1 MVQKQLNDFFFGS
14 LKSKKL
20 QMKGRKIMTN
30 ENTVYLNPDV
40 LHPFENNPFQSVDEK
55 EYDELRDSIME
66 FGIITPLIVNKSD
79 NGYEII
85 SGHRR
90 WQIAKEL
97 NLDVV
102 PVYVREFS
110 KEEAV
115 INFVDCNLSREKIL
129 PSEKA
134 RAYKMKYDA
143 IKKQGARTDLTSS
156 QVGTK
161 FRSDEKLA
169 ETMPDSRM
177 QIQRYIR
184 LNNLQQPLLD
194 MVDEGR
200 ISFTPAVELSYLTEA
215 EQCNLITTIE
225 SEDCTPSLS
234 QACRFKKI
242 SFEQGLT
249 PEVIAEIMSEEKANQ
264 REMFKV
270 PMERIRK
277 YIPKGNAKQTEDF
290 VLKACEHYYKVLQR
304 KKEHCL

>member
-1 MVQKQLNDFFFGS
+1 MVNE
-14 LKSKKL
+14 
-20 QMKGRKIMTN
+20 KI
-30 ENTVYLNPDV
+30 EYLDLDL
-40 LHPFENNPFQSVDEK
+40 LHPFENNPFQSVDK
-55 EYDELRDSIME
+55 SEYDELRDSVKE

-79 NGYEII
+79 KGYEII

-115 INFVDCNLSREKIL
+115 INFVDSNLSREKIL

-134 RAYKMKYDA
+134 RAYKMKHDA

-184 LNNLQQPLLD
+184 LNNLQPALLD
-194 MVDEGR
+194 MVDEKR
-200 ISFTPAVELSYLTEA
+200 IAFIPAVELSYLTEE
-215 EQCNLITTIE
+215 EQHNLIETIE

-234 QACRFKKI
+234 QAQRMHK
-242 SFEQGLT
+242 L
-249 PEVIAEIMSEEKANQ
+249 SEEKKLTMDVIFEIMQEQKANQ
-264 REMFKV
+264 KEYVKIPVETFKKYFKKDM
-270 PMERIRK
+270 PPKKMEEI
-277 YIPKGNAKQTEDF
+277 TE
-290 VLKACEHYYKVLQR
+290 KALARYAMVLQKQR
-304 KKEHCL
+304 QWER

>member
-1 MVQKQLNDFFFGS
+1 MSNE
-14 LKSKKL
+14 
-20 QMKGRKIMTN
+20 KI
-30 ENTVYLNPDV
+30 EYLNLEM

-55 EYDELRDSIME
+55 EYDELRDSIID

-79 NGYEII
+79 DGYEII

-97 NLDVV
+97 KLEVV
-102 PVYVREFS
+102 PVYVRDFS

-115 INFVDCNLSREKIL
+115 INFVDCNLGREKIL

-134 RAYKMKYDA
+134 RAYKMKHDA
-143 IKKQGARTDLTSS
+143 MKKQGARTDLTSS

-184 LNNLQQPLLD
+184 LNYLQPALLD
-194 MVDEGR
+194 MVDEKR
-200 ISFTPAVELSYLTEA
+200 ISLTPAVELSYLSEE

-234 QACRFKKI
+234 QAQRMHKLSDEKK
-242 SFEQGLT
+242 LT
-249 PEVIAEIMSEEKANQ
+249 MDAIFEIMQEQKANQ
-264 REMFKV
+264 KEYVKIPVETFKKYFKKDM
-270 PMERIRK
+270 PPKKMEEITEKALAR
-277 YIPKGNAKQTEDF
+277 YAAFLQKQRQWE
-290 VLKACEHYYKVLQR
+290 R
-304 KKEHCL
+304 

>member
-1 MVQKQLNDFFFGS
+1 MSNE
-14 LKSKKL
+14 
-20 QMKGRKIMTN
+20 KI
-30 ENTVYLNPDV
+30 EYLNLDL
-40 LHPFENNPFQSVDEK
+40 LHPFENNPFQSVDES
-55 EYDELRDSIME
+55 EYDELRDSVME
-66 FGIITPLIVNKSD
+66 FGIITPLIVNKSE

-97 NLDVV
+97 KLDVV

-134 RAYKMKYDA
+134 RAYKMKHDA

-161 FRSDEKLA
+161 FRSDEMLA

-184 LNNLQQPLLD
+184 LTNLIDPILQ
-194 MVDEGR
+194 MVDDNQ
-200 ISFTPAVELSYLTEA
+200 IAMNAAVELSYLGSK
-215 EQCNLITTIE
+215 EQAAVMQSIE
-225 SEDCTPSLS
+225 KEDTSPSIA
-234 QACRFKKI
+234 QAKKI
-242 SFEQGLT
+242 RKFHQDGKLNEAVIDSIMMEQK
-249 PEVIAEIMSEEKANQ
+249 PETIKITLGEDKLKKYFPKSYTKAKMEEIILKLLDKWHRQ
-264 REMFKV
+264 RENEK
-270 PMERIRK
+270 ER
-277 YIPKGNAKQTEDF
+277 
-290 VLKACEHYYKVLQR
+290 
-304 KKEHCL
+304 

>member
-1 MVQKQLNDFFFGS
+1 MVNE
-14 LKSKKL
+14 
-20 QMKGRKIMTN
+20 KI
-30 ENTVYLNPDV
+30 EYLNLDL
-40 LHPFENNPFQSVDEK
+40 LHPFENNPFQSVDES
-55 EYDELRDSIME
+55 EYDELRESIME

-102 PVYVREFS
+102 PVYVRELS

-134 RAYKMKYDA
+134 RAYKMKHDA

-184 LNNLQQPLLD
+184 LNNLQPVLLD
-194 MVDEGR
+194 MVDEKR
-200 ISFTPAVELSYLTEA
+200 ISFTPAVELSYLTEE
-215 EQCNLITTIE
+215 EQCNLIETIE
-225 SEDCTPSLS
+225 SEDCSLFS
-234 QACRFKKI
+234 ERLKI
-242 SFEQGLT
+242 LRKDINT
-249 PEVIAEIMSEEKANQ
+249 C
-264 REMFKV
+264 
-270 PMERIRK
+270 ERIEK
-277 YIPKGNAKQTEDF
+277 FEPDVENKIDQILEIEQQQKN
-290 VLKACEHYYKVLQR
+290 KAQNRNRGYSRDER
-304 KKEHCL
+304 

>member
-1 MVQKQLNDFFFGS
+1 MSNE
-14 LKSKKL
+14 
-20 QMKGRKIMTN
+20 KI
-30 ENTVYLNPDV
+30 EYLNPNS
-40 LHPFENNPFQSVDEK
+40 LHPFENNPFQSVDEN
-55 EYDELRDSIME
+55 EYNELRDSIME
-66 FGIITPLIVNKSD
+66 FGIITPLIVNKVD
-79 NGYEII
+79 NGFEII

-102 PVYVREFS
+102 PVYVKDFS

-134 RAYKMKYDA
+134 RAYKMKHDA
-143 IKKQGARTDLTSS
+143 MKKQGARTDLTSS

-184 LNNLQQPLLD
+184 LNNLQPTLLD

-200 ISFTPAVELSYLTEA
+200 ISFTPAVELSYLTED
-215 EQCNLITTIE
+215 EQCYLIETIE

-234 QACRFKKI
+234 QAQRMHKLSDEKK
-242 SFEQGLT
+242 LT
-249 PEVIAEIMSEEKANQ
+249 IDTIFEIMAEQKANQ
-264 REMFKV
+264 KEYVKIPVETFKKYFKKDM
-270 PMERIRK
+270 PLKKMEEITEKALAR
-277 YIPKGNAKQTEDF
+277 YASFLQKQRQWE
-290 VLKACEHYYKVLQR
+290 R
-304 KKEHCL
+304 

>member
-1 MVQKQLNDFFFGS
+1 
-14 LKSKKL
+14 
-20 QMKGRKIMTN
+20 MTN

-40 LHPFENNPFQSVDEK
+40 LHPFENNPFQSVDES

-115 INFVDCNLSREKIL
+115 INFVDCNLCREKIL

-143 IKKQGARTDLTSS
+143 MKKQGARTDLTSS

-161 FRSDEKLA
+161 FRSDEILA

-184 LNNLQQPLLD
+184 LNNLQPTLLD

-234 QACRFKKI
+234 QAQRMHKLSDEKKLDMDAI
-242 SFEQGLT
+242 FSIMQEQ
-249 PEVIAEIMSEEKANQ
+249 KANQ
-264 REMFKV
+264 KEYVKIPVETFKKYFKKDL
-270 PMERIRK
+270 PPKKMEEI
-277 YIPKGNAKQTEDF
+277 TE
-290 VLKACEHYYKVLQR
+290 KALARYAAFLQR
-304 KKEHCL
+304 QRQWER

>member
-1 MVQKQLNDFFFGS
+1 MSNE
-14 LKSKKL
+14 
-20 QMKGRKIMTN
+20 KI
-30 ENTVYLNPDV
+30 EYLNLDW

-55 EYDELRDSIME
+55 EYDELRDSIID

-79 NGYEII
+79 DGYEII

-97 NLDVV
+97 KLEVV
-102 PVYVREFS
+102 PVYVRDFS

-115 INFVDCNLSREKIL
+115 INFVDCNLGREKIL

-134 RAYKMKYDA
+134 RAYKMKHDA
-143 IKKQGARTDLTSS
+143 MKKQGARTDLTSS

-184 LNNLQQPLLD
+184 LNYLQPVLLD
-194 MVDEGR
+194 MVDEKR
-200 ISFTPAVELSYLTEA
+200 ISLTPAVEISYLTEE

-234 QACRFKKI
+234 QAQRMHKLSDDKK
-242 SFEQGLT
+242 LT
-249 PEVIAEIMSEEKANQ
+249 MDAIFEIMQEQKANQ
-264 REMFKV
+264 KEYIKIPVETFKKYFKKDM
-270 PMERIRK
+270 PPKKMEEITEKALAR
-277 YIPKGNAKQTEDF
+277 YAAFLNKQRQWE
-290 VLKACEHYYKVLQR
+290 R
-304 KKEHCL
+304 

>member
-1 MVQKQLNDFFFGS
+1 MSNE
-14 LKSKKL
+14 
-20 QMKGRKIMTN
+20 KI
-30 ENTVYLNPDV
+30 EYLNLDW

-55 EYDELRDSIME
+55 EYDELRDSIID

-79 NGYEII
+79 DGYEII

-97 NLDVV
+97 KLEVV
-102 PVYVREFS
+102 PVYVRDFS

-115 INFVDCNLSREKIL
+115 INFVDCNLGREKIL

-134 RAYKMKYDA
+134 RAYKMKHDA
-143 IKKQGARTDLTSS
+143 MKKQGARTDLTSS

-184 LNNLQQPLLD
+184 LNYLQPALLD
-194 MVDEGR
+194 MVDEKR
-200 ISFTPAVELSYLTEA
+200 ISLTPAVEISYLTEE

-234 QACRFKKI
+234 QAQRMHKLSDDKK
-242 SFEQGLT
+242 LT
-249 PEVIAEIMSEEKANQ
+249 MDAIFEIMQEQKANQ
-264 REMFKV
+264 KEYIKIPVETFKKYFKKDM
-270 PMERIRK
+270 PPKKMEEITEKALAR
-277 YIPKGNAKQTEDF
+277 YAAFLNKQRQWE
-290 VLKACEHYYKVLQR
+290 R
-304 KKEHCL
+304 

>member
-1 MVQKQLNDFFFGS
+1 MSNE
-14 LKSKKL
+14 
-20 QMKGRKIMTN
+20 KI
-30 ENTVYLNPDV
+30 EHLNPNS
-40 LHPFENNPFQSVDEK
+40 LHPFENNPFQSVDEN
-55 EYDELRDSIME
+55 EYNELRDSVME

-79 NGYEII
+79 NGFEII

-97 NLDVV
+97 NLDVI
-102 PVYVREFS
+102 PVYVKDFS

-134 RAYKMKYDA
+134 RAYKMKHDA
-143 IKKQGARTDLTSS
+143 LKKQGARTDLTSS
-156 QVGTK
+156 QLGTK

-184 LNNLQQPLLD
+184 LNNLQPILLD

-200 ISFTPAVELSYLTEA
+200 ISFTPAVELSYLTED
-215 EQCNLITTIE
+215 EQGKLIETIE

-234 QACRFKKI
+234 QAQRMHKLSDEKKLTIDTIFEIMAEQKGNQKEYVKIPVETFKKY
-242 SFEQGLT
+242 FKKDMPPKKME
-249 PEVIAEIMSEEKANQ
+249 EITEKALARYAVFLQKQ
-264 REMFKV
+264 RQW
-270 PMERIRK
+270 ER
-277 YIPKGNAKQTEDF
+277 
-290 VLKACEHYYKVLQR
+290 
-304 KKEHCL
+304 

>member
-1 MVQKQLNDFFFGS
+1 MSNE
-14 LKSKKL
+14 
-20 QMKGRKIMTN
+20 KI
-30 ENTVYLNPDV
+30 EYLNLDL
-40 LHPFENNPFQSVDEK
+40 LHPFENNPFQSVDES
-55 EYDELRDSIME
+55 EYDELCDSVME

-97 NLDVV
+97 KLDVV

-110 KEEAV
+110 KEESV

-134 RAYKMKYDA
+134 RAYKMKHDA

-184 LNNLQQPLLD
+184 LNNLQPALLD
-194 MVDEGR
+194 MVDEKR
-200 ISFTPAVELSYLTEA
+200 IAFIPAVELSYLTEE
-215 EQCNLITTIE
+215 EQCNLIETIE

-234 QACRFKKI
+234 QAQRMHKLSDEKK
-242 SFEQGLT
+242 LT
-249 PEVIAEIMSEEKANQ
+249 MDVIFEIMQEQKANQ
-264 REMFKV
+264 KEYVKIPVETFKKYFKKDM
-270 PMERIRK
+270 PPKKMEEITEKALAR
-277 YIPKGNAKQTEDF
+277 YAALLNKQRQWE
-290 VLKACEHYYKVLQR
+290 R
-304 KKEHCL
+304 

>member
-1 MVQKQLNDFFFGS
+1 MSNE
-14 LKSKKL
+14 
-20 QMKGRKIMTN
+20 KI
-30 ENTVYLNPDV
+30 EYLNLDL

-55 EYDELRDSIME
+55 EYDELRDSIID

-79 NGYEII
+79 DGYEII

-97 NLDVV
+97 KLETV
-102 PVYVREFS
+102 PVYVRDFS

-115 INFVDCNLSREKIL
+115 INFVDCNLGREKIL

-134 RAYKMKYDA
+134 RAYKMKHDA
-143 IKKQGARTDLTSS
+143 MKKQGARTDLTSS

-184 LNNLQQPLLD
+184 LNYLQPALLD
-194 MVDEGR
+194 MVDEKR
-200 ISFTPAVELSYLTEA
+200 ISLTPAVELSYLTEE

-234 QACRFKKI
+234 QAQRMHKLSDEKKLDMDAI
-242 SFEQGLT
+242 F
-249 PEVIAEIMSEEKANQ
+249 EIMQEQKANQ
-264 REMFKV
+264 KEYVKIPIETFKKYFKKDM
-270 PMERIRK
+270 PPKKMEEITEKALAR
-277 YIPKGNAKQTEDF
+277 YAAFLNKQRQWE
-290 VLKACEHYYKVLQR
+290 R
-304 KKEHCL
+304 